1 MNNNKKELKN
11 VSTKNDDS
19 HKSEKIK
26 ISNDNYNNSQ
36 NSQQQQQQQQLIN
49 NYDNSSVVKESRN
62 FLFHWCDFRGRW
74 RSEIIQH
81 MRCHHTREKPYR

>member
-36 NSQQQQQQQQLIN
+36 NSQQQQQQQLIIMIILVLKKN
-49 NYDNSSVVKESRN
+49 Q
-62 FLFHWCDFRGRW
+62 
-74 RSEIIQH
+74 EIFYVIGVISAAVGDL
-81 MRCHHTREKPYR
+81 K

>member
-1 MNNNKKELKN
+1 LPGADIFNNMNNNKKELKN

-36 NSQQQQQQQQLIN
+36 NSQQQQQQQLIN
-49 NYDNSSVVKESRN
+49 NYDNSSVEKESRN
-62 FLFHWCDFRGRW
+62 FYVIGVISAAVGDL
-74 RSEIIQH
+74 
-81 MRCHHTREKPYR
+81 K